1 MTIVYKVRLADG
13 VAAKTDGKDIWLDD
27 RLNAVQERCAI
38 VHEEIHIERQHS
50 TVQTEAV
57 EMAVRYEAAKRL
69 LPLDAVLGVC
79 KDGKSLATIAR
90 ELQVTRQVLMDRS
103 ATLTDE
109 QAVMVGCLEC
119 RQCPAIAARFAG
131 HPVARNRY
139 TFAA

>member
-38 VHEEIHIERQHS
+38 AHEEEHIRRGQGS
-50 TVQTEAV
+50 VQVEAE
-57 EMAVRYEAAKRL
+57 EMSVRYQVAKDL

-103 ATLTDE
+103 ATLTDD

-131 HPVARNRY
+131 HPVGRRQLV
-139 TFAA
+139 TAA